1 MKELPLFEPLT
12 GIVILTIYALV
23 VFLLTYFFSRGYSK
37 TKVSFL
43 LSNRDLTSTQ
53 GKFSVAAAWLYATGL
68 FVSVQQA
75 YVNGLVGFFW
85 FVLGAI
91 GVYWLFGFFAQK
103 LRDKFPEGFTFSSYI
118 KETYGTKVQSVY
130 LFEMSLLAICICAL
144 NLLAGGKIIE
154 LLTGLNFYFSVIVIA
169 VIALIYSLNGGL
181 KASVVTEIF
190 KILMVWSGIFIL
202 VPLVVLNSGGIN
214 NVINGLSGIN
224 KDGLAIIG
232 TEKSWNVFITF
243 GIITFLGAMGGFF
256 GDNAF
261 YQRSFSIPK
270 EKVFKTFWQG
280 SLVYGIIPLGMSLI
294 GFAAAGSGLIV
305 PKGNEQMTTAYMIAN
320 TLPSFA
326 SIYFLF
332 IFFACSISVLDS
344 QLTSISS
351 MAGHDIINKYKNN
364 ISDKDS
370 ILFARGAM
378 ILMTLLG
385 ILISFIPGITILHI
399 FLFFATLRSSVW
411 IPSIVA
417 IVRPKLLNSNSMF
430 YGILIAIFIGLPLFV
445 YGNLT
450 KQPYVVLS
458 GVLIAILGSFLFSF
472 ILKKLIFKGN
482 EI

>member
-1 MKELPLFEPLT
+1 MKQLPLFEQST
-12 GIVILTIYALV
+12 GVLILTIYAV
-23 VFLLTYFFSRGYSK
+23 IVFLLTYFFSKGYSK
-37 TKVSFL
+37 TKLSFL
-43 LSNRDLTSTQ
+43 LSNRDLTTTQ

-91 GVYWLFGFFAQK
+91 GAYWLFGFFAQK
-103 LRDKFPEGFTFSSYI
+103 LRDKFPNGFTFSSYI

-130 LFEMSLLAICICAL
+130 LFEMTLLAICICAL

-154 LLTGLNFYFSVIVIA
+154 LLSGLNFYVSVIIIGL
-169 VIALIYSLNGGL
+169 IALIYSLNGGL

-190 KILMVWSGIFIL
+190 KILMVWSGVFIL
-202 VPLVVLNSGGIN
+202 VPLVVFNSGGID

-224 KDGLAIIG
+224 KDGLAIVG

-261 YQRSFSIPK
+261 YQRAFSIPK

-294 GFAAAGSGLIV
+294 GFSAAGSELIV

-320 TLPSFA
+320 TLPSIA
-326 SIYFLF
+326 SIFFLF

-351 MAGHDIINKYKNN
+351 MAGHDIINKFKNN
-364 ISDKDS
+364 ITDKDNV
-370 ILFARGAM
+370 LYARVSM
-378 ILMTLLG
+378 ILMTFLVT
-385 ILISFIPGITILHI
+385 LIAFIPGITILHI

-411 IPSIVA
+411 IPSMIA
-417 IVRPKLLNSNSMF
+417 IVKPKLFNSNSLF
-430 YGILIAIFIGLPLFV
+430 YGILTAIIIGLPLFV

-450 KQPYVVLS
+450 KEKYVILS
-458 GVLIAILGSFLFSF
+458 GVLISILGSFLFSLF
-472 ILKKLIFKGN
+472 FKKLIFKK
-482 EI
+482 

>member
-1 MKELPLFEPLT
+1 MKQLPLFEQST
-12 GIVILTIYALV
+12 GVLILTIYAV
-23 VFLLTYFFSRGYSK
+23 IVFLLTYFFSKGYSK
-37 TKVSFL
+37 TKLSFL
-43 LSNRDLTSTQ
+43 LSNRDLTTTQ

-91 GVYWLFGFFAQK
+91 GAYWLFGFFAQK
-103 LRDKFPEGFTFSSYI
+103 LRDKFPNGFTFSSYI

-130 LFEMSLLAICICAL
+130 LFEMTLLAICICAL

-154 LLTGLNFYFSVIVIA
+154 LLSGLNFYVSVIIIGL
-169 VIALIYSLNGGL
+169 IALIYSLNGGL

-190 KILMVWSGIFIL
+190 KILMVWSGVFIL
-202 VPLVVLNSGGIN
+202 VPLVVFNSGGID

-224 KDGLAIIG
+224 KDGLAIVG

-261 YQRSFSIPK
+261 YQRAFSIPK

-294 GFAAAGSGLIV
+294 GFSAAGSELIV

-320 TLPSFA
+320 TLPSIA
-326 SIYFLF
+326 SIFFLF

-351 MAGHDIINKYKNN
+351 MAGHDIINKFKNN
-364 ISDKDS
+364 ITDKDNV
-370 ILFARGAM
+370 LYARVAM
-378 ILMTLLG
+378 ILMTFLG
-385 ILISFIPGITILHI
+385 TLIAFIPGITILHI

-411 IPSIVA
+411 IPSMIA
-417 IVRPKLLNSNSMF
+417 IVKPKLFNSNSLF
-430 YGILIAIFIGLPLFV
+430 YGILTAIIIGLPLFV

-450 KQPYVVLS
+450 KEKYVILS
-458 GVLIAILGSFLFSF
+458 GVLISILGSFLFSLF
-472 ILKKLIFKGN
+472 FKKLIFKK
-482 EI
+482 